1 LLFLAL
7 QYLTY
12 SWEYFLELPK
22 ISWVGYCGGILIVFN
37 NKYNTIYVFILSFY
51 YVNIDFL
58 FYLVR
63 IIIMASQNNIY
74 SVSSLNRAAKTLLET
89 GLGVI
94 WLSGEISN
102 LTIAVS
108 GHWYF
113 TLKDHN
119 AQIKCAMFR
128 GNNSRAGFTP
138 KHGQQVLVRAKLS
151 LYEARGDYQLIVET
165 IAPEGDGLLKQQF
178 EELKCQLAAQGLF
191 SESVKKQLPE
201 IIKRVGIVTSSTGAA
216 LHDMLSVLQRRDP
229 RLQVVIYPSHV
240 QGQGSALSVAS
251 QIALANARN
260 ECDVLIVGRGGGSL
274 EDLWCFNEPEVA
286 YAIYHSQLPVI
297 SAVGHEIDITISDF
311 VADLR
316 AATPSAAAE
325 LVSQNK
331 TFVSSQLSTLVNRL
345 KQAMFNTLQH
355 KNHQQNL
362 IKQTLLQHDPKH
374 KLQQQTQHL
383 DEVSLRLQHAM
394 KQKMQQ
400 QTNLMTQLQN
410 RLQQASPAHKINI
423 EQHKQVQLARQLKQ
437 AINHKLNTSEQNLQ
451 HQIQQL
457 NAFSPL
463 ATLARGYAIV
473 KDESGKVS
481 TDAAD
486 LKAGDQVQVTLEKGQ
501 FNAQVT

>member
-1 LLFLAL
+1 MAT
-7 QYLTY
+7 Q
-12 SWEYFLELPK
+12 
-22 ISWVGYCGGILIVFN
+22 
-37 NKYNTIYVFILSFY
+37 NK
-51 YVNIDFL
+51 
-58 FYLVR
+58 
-63 IIIMASQNNIY
+63 NIY
-74 SVSSLNRAAKTLLET
+74 SVSSLNRAAKSLLET

-113 TLKDHN
+113 TLKDHS

-165 IAPEGDGLLKQQF
+165 MAPEGDGLLKQQF

-191 SESVKKQLPE
+191 SESLKKILPE

-229 RLQVVIYPSHV
+229 RLQVIIYPSQV

-251 QIALANARN
+251 QIALANVRN

-286 YAIYHSQLPVI
+286 YAIYNSQLPVI
-297 SAVGHEIDITISDF
+297 SAVGHEIDVTISDF

-325 LVSQNK
+325 LVSQHK
-331 TFVSSQLSTLVNRL
+331 TFVSTQLSTLVNRL
-345 KQAMFNTLQH
+345 KQSMLNTLQH
-355 KNHQQNL
+355 KTHQQSVL
-362 IKQTLLQHDPKH
+362 KQTLLQHDPKH
-374 KLQQQTQHL
+374 KLQQQVQHL
-383 DEVSLRLQHAM
+383 DELGLRLQHAM
-394 KQKMQQ
+394 QQKMQQ
-400 QTNLMTQLQN
+400 QNGLNTQLKN
-410 RLQQASPAHKINI
+410 RLQQASPGHHINI
-423 EQHKQVQLARQLKQ
+423 ELQKQQQLTHQLTQ
-437 AINHKLNTSEQNLQ
+437 AMTAKLHNAEQNLH

-473 KDESGKVS
+473 KDENGKVS
-481 TDAAD
+481 TDPTT
-486 LKAGDQVQVTLEKGQ
+486 LKVGETIQVILDKGQ
-501 FNAQVT
+501 LNAKVI

>member
-1 LLFLAL
+1 MVKNSVMAT
-7 QYLTY
+7 Q
-12 SWEYFLELPK
+12 
-22 ISWVGYCGGILIVFN
+22 
-37 NKYNTIYVFILSFY
+37 NK
-51 YVNIDFL
+51 
-58 FYLVR
+58 
-63 IIIMASQNNIY
+63 NIY
-74 SVSSLNRAAKTLLET
+74 SVSSLNRAAKSLLET

-113 TLKDHN
+113 TLKDHS

-165 IAPEGDGLLKQQF
+165 MAPEGDGLLKQQF

-191 SESVKKQLPE
+191 SESLKKPLPE
-201 IIKRVGIVTSSTGAA
+201 IIKRVGIITSSTGAA
-216 LHDMLSVLQRRDP
+216 LHDILSVLQRRDP
-229 RLQVVIYPSHV
+229 RLQVIIYPSQV

-251 QIALANARN
+251 QIALANARH

-286 YAIYHSQLPVI
+286 YAIHHSQLPVI
-297 SAVGHEIDITISDF
+297 SAVGHEIDVTISDF
-311 VADLR
+311 VADVR

-325 LVSQNK
+325 LVSQHK
-331 TFVSSQLSTLVNRL
+331 TFVSTQLTTLVNRL
-345 KQAMFNTLQH
+345 KQSMLNTMQH
-355 KNHQQNL
+355 KTHQQSVL
-362 IKQTLLQHDPKH
+362 KQTLLQHDPKH
-374 KLQQQTQHL
+374 KLQQQAQHL
-383 DEVSLRLQHAM
+383 DELSLRLQYAM
-394 KQKMQQ
+394 QQKMQLQ
-400 QTNLMTQLQN
+400 NNLTTQLKN
-410 RLQQASPAHKINI
+410 RLQQASPGHHINI
-423 EQHKQVQLARQLKQ
+423 ELQKQQQLSRQLTQ
-437 AINHKLNTSEQNLQ
+437 AMAAKLTHSEQNLH

-481 TDAAD
+481 TDPAT
-486 LKAGDQVQVTLEKGQ
+486 LKVGETIQVTLDKGQ
-501 FNAQVT
+501 LNAKVI

>member
-1 LLFLAL
+1 MAT
-7 QYLTY
+7 Q
-12 SWEYFLELPK
+12 
-22 ISWVGYCGGILIVFN
+22 
-37 NKYNTIYVFILSFY
+37 NK
-51 YVNIDFL
+51 
-58 FYLVR
+58 
-63 IIIMASQNNIY
+63 NIY
-74 SVSSLNRAAKTLLET
+74 SVSSLNRAAKSLLET

-113 TLKDHN
+113 TLKDHS

-165 IAPEGDGLLKQQF
+165 MAPEGDGLLKQQF

-191 SESVKKQLPE
+191 SESLKKTLPE

-229 RLQVVIYPSHV
+229 RLQVIIYPSQV
-240 QGQGSALSVAS
+240 QGQGSASSVAS
-251 QIALANARN
+251 QIALANVRN

-286 YAIYHSQLPVI
+286 YAIYNSQLPVI
-297 SAVGHEIDITISDF
+297 SAVGHEIDVTISDF

-325 LVSQNK
+325 LVSQHK
-331 TFVSSQLSTLVNRL
+331 TFVSTQLSTLVNRL
-345 KQAMFNTLQH
+345 KQSMLNTLQH
-355 KNHQQNL
+355 KTHQQSVL
-362 IKQTLLQHDPKH
+362 KQTLLQHDPKH
-374 KLQQQTQHL
+374 KLQQQVQHL
-383 DEVSLRLQHAM
+383 DELGLRLQHAM
-394 KQKMQQ
+394 QQKMQQ
-400 QTNLMTQLQN
+400 QNGLNTQLKN
-410 RLQQASPAHKINI
+410 RLQQASPGHHINI
-423 EQHKQVQLARQLKQ
+423 ELQKQQQLTHQLTQ
-437 AINHKLNTSEQNLQ
+437 AMTAKLHNAEQNLH

-473 KDESGKVS
+473 KDENGKVS
-481 TDAAD
+481 TDPTT
-486 LKAGDQVQVTLEKGQ
+486 LKVGETIQVILDKGQ
-501 FNAQVT
+501 LNAKVI

>member
-1 LLFLAL
+1 
-7 QYLTY
+7 
-12 SWEYFLELPK
+12 
-22 ISWVGYCGGILIVFN
+22 
-37 NKYNTIYVFILSFY
+37 
-51 YVNIDFL
+51 
-58 FYLVR
+58 
-63 IIIMASQNNIY
+63 MASQNKNIY
-74 SVSSLNRAAKTLLET
+74 SVSSLNRAAKSLLET
-89 GLGVI
+89 SLGVI

-113 TLKDHN
+113 TLKDHS

-138 KHGQQVLVRAKLS
+138 KHGQQVLVRGKLS

-165 IAPEGDGLLKQQF
+165 MAPEGDGLLKQQF
-178 EELKCQLAAQGLF
+178 EALKCQLAAEGLF
-191 SESVKKQLPE
+191 SEALKKPLPE
-201 IIKRVGIVTSSTGAA
+201 IIKRVGVITSSTGAA

-229 RLQVVIYPSHV
+229 RLQVIIYPSQV
-240 QGQGSALSVAS
+240 QGKGSALSVAS

-274 EDLWCFNEPEVA
+274 EDLWCFNEVEVA

-297 SAVGHEIDITISDF
+297 SAVGHEIDVTISDF

-325 LVSQNK
+325 LVSQHK
-331 TFVSSQLSTLVNRL
+331 TFVSTQLTTLVTRL
-345 KQAMFNTLQH
+345 KQAMLSTLQH
-355 KNHQQNL
+355 KAHRQSVL
-362 IKQTLLQHDPKH
+362 KQTLLQHDPKH

-383 DEVSLRLQHAM
+383 DEISLRLQHAM
-394 KQKMQQ
+394 HQKLQQ
-400 QTNLMTQLQN
+400 QQSLTNQLSN
-410 RLQQASPAHKINI
+410 RLAQASPAHKIDI
-423 EQHKQVQLARQLKQ
+423 ERQKQQQLKYRLTQ
-437 AINHKLNTSEQNLQ
+437 AMLASLNHSEQSLQ

-473 KDESGKVS
+473 KDEKGKVS
-481 TDAAD
+481 TNAAE
-486 LKAGDQVQVTLEKGQ
+486 LTVGETVEVTLEKGQ
-501 FNAQVT
+501 FNATVI

>member
-1 LLFLAL
+1 MAT
-7 QYLTY
+7 Q
-12 SWEYFLELPK
+12 
-22 ISWVGYCGGILIVFN
+22 
-37 NKYNTIYVFILSFY
+37 NK
-51 YVNIDFL
+51 
-58 FYLVR
+58 
-63 IIIMASQNNIY
+63 NIY
-74 SVSSLNRAAKTLLET
+74 SVSSLNRAAKSLLET

-113 TLKDHN
+113 TLKDHS

-165 IAPEGDGLLKQQF
+165 MAPEGDGLLKQQF

-191 SESVKKQLPE
+191 SESLKKPLPE
-201 IIKRVGIVTSSTGAA
+201 IIKRVGIITSSTGAA
-216 LHDMLSVLQRRDP
+216 LHDILSVLQRRDP
-229 RLQVVIYPSHV
+229 RLQVIIYPSQV

-251 QIALANARN
+251 QIALANARH

-286 YAIYHSQLPVI
+286 YAIHDSQLPVI
-297 SAVGHEIDITISDF
+297 SAVGHEIDVTISDF
-311 VADLR
+311 VADVR

-325 LVSQNK
+325 LVSQHK
-331 TFVSSQLSTLVNRL
+331 TFVSAQLTTLVNRL
-345 KQAMFNTLQH
+345 KQSMLNTMQH
-355 KNHQQNL
+355 KTHQQSVL
-362 IKQTLLQHDPKH
+362 KQTLLQHDPKH
-374 KLQQQTQHL
+374 KLQQQVQHL
-383 DEVSLRLQHAM
+383 DELSLRLQYAM
-394 KQKMQQ
+394 QQKMQVQ
-400 QTNLMTQLQN
+400 NNLTTQLKN
-410 RLQQASPAHKINI
+410 RLLQASPGHHINI
-423 EQHKQVQLARQLKQ
+423 ELQKQQQLSRQLTQ
-437 AINHKLNTSEQNLQ
+437 AMTAKLTHSEQNLH

-473 KDESGKVS
+473 KDENGKVS
-481 TDAAD
+481 TDPAT
-486 LKAGDQVQVTLEKGQ
+486 LKVGETIQVTLDKGQ
-501 FNAQVT
+501 FNAQVIE

>member
-1 LLFLAL
+1 MAT
-7 QYLTY
+7 Q
-12 SWEYFLELPK
+12 
-22 ISWVGYCGGILIVFN
+22 
-37 NKYNTIYVFILSFY
+37 NK
-51 YVNIDFL
+51 
-58 FYLVR
+58 
-63 IIIMASQNNIY
+63 NIY
-74 SVSSLNRAAKTLLET
+74 SVSSLNRAAKALLET

-113 TLKDHN
+113 TLKDHS

-128 GNNSRAGFTP
+128 GNNSRTGFTP

-165 IAPEGDGLLKQQF
+165 MAPEGDGLLKQQF

-191 SESVKKQLPE
+191 SESLKKPLPE

-216 LHDMLSVLQRRDP
+216 LHDILSVLKRRDP
-229 RLQVVIYPSHV
+229 RLQVIIYPSQV
-240 QGQGSALSVAS
+240 QGQGSAFSVAS

-274 EDLWCFNEPEVA
+274 EDLWCFNEPDVA

-325 LVSQNK
+325 LVSQHK
-331 TFVSSQLSTLVNRL
+331 TFVSSQLTTLVNRL
-345 KQAMFNTLQH
+345 KQAMLNTMQH
-355 KNHQQNL
+355 KTHQQL
-362 IKQTLLQHDPKH
+362 LLKQTLLQHDPKH

-383 DEVSLRLQHAM
+383 DELSLRLQHAM
-394 KQKMQQ
+394 QQTMQQ
-400 QTNLMTQLQN
+400 QTTISSQLKN
-410 RLQQASPAHKINI
+410 RLQQSSPVHYIAIA
-423 EQHKQVQLARQLKQ
+423 QHKQQQLKRQLTQ
-437 AINHKLNTSEQNLQ
+437 AMTAQLNQSEQHLH
-451 HQIQQL
+451 HQVQQL
-457 NAFSPL
+457 NAYSPL

-473 KDESGKVS
+473 KDDSDKVC
-481 TDAAD
+481 TDSAN
-486 LKAGDQVQVTLEKGQ
+486 LKVGDKIQVTLDKGQ
-501 FNAQVT
+501 FNAEVI